1 MLIKVRISLQILYM
15 SKNLVIVESPAKA
28 KTIEGYLG
36 SDFIVKSSFGHIRD
50 LPEKELG
57 VDVDKEFE
65 PTYQISADKIKVV
78 NELKKLAKDKEVWL
92 ATDDDREGEA
102 ISWHLK
108 EALGLGDDTKRIV
121 FREITKNAINKAIEI
136 PRTIDIDLVNAQQ
149 ARRILDRLV
158 GFQLSPVLWKK
169 IRAGDR
175 KNLSAGRV
183 QSVTVRIV
191 VEREREIETFDS
203 KSSFKVVAHFLVEKN
218 KVLSAE
224 LSKNFEKEADAE
236 KFLQDCLP
244 AVYAI
249 AGLEV
254 KPTTKS
260 PAAPFTTSTLQ
271 QEASRKLGFSVL
283 QTMTLAQKLYESGKI
298 SYMRTDS
305 TSLSGEAMEN
315 AKGQIINAY
324 GEKFSKPRVFKTKD
338 KSAQEAHEA
347 IRPTD
352 FAVTDAG
359 AERNEKRLYDLIWK
373 RAIASQMSEAIIER
387 TIAKISI
394 STRPEELTASGEVIK
409 FEGFLKVYLES
420 SDDEDEENKDMLP
433 PLSVGQSLN
442 LIHMKATERFTRPPA
457 RYTEASLVKKLEELG
472 IGRPSTYAPTIS
484 TVIRREY
491 VVKEDRPGFQRDFK
505 EFLLKDGEINS
516 SVGSENYGT
525 EKSKL
530 FPTNLGIIV
539 NDYLVE
545 NFEDVLNYKFTAKVE
560 NEFDEVAE
568 GKVPW
573 QKMIANFYNDFHT
586 KIEEATGEN
595 GAKAAGSYELGVDP
609 DSGKK
614 VFAKIG
620 KFGPYLQVGEATDE
634 DKPAFVSIKK
644 GTMISSMT
652 FEEALAI
659 LQGPKLPLELG
670 LYEGNAIVVNEG
682 RYGPYV
688 LYNGKYINLEKSED
702 PLSVTK
708 ERAIEI
714 IEARLS
720 GSDNSLPRDMEE
732 YEGQAVVINKG
743 RFGPYIKHGAVYY
756 NIGKTE
762 DPLTIDNKRVAE
774 IIVEQK
780 EAAAK
785 KIIREYPENDKVKV
799 LNGRYGPYIQVGK
812 RNVKIPKGTVPE
824 ELTLDDCLKLAE
836 A

>member
-1 MLIKVRISLQILYM
+1 M

-57 VDVDKEFE
+57 VDVENQFA
-65 PTYQISADKIKVV
+65 PNYQISSDKVKVV
-78 NELKKLAKDKEVWL
+78 NELKNLAKGKEVWL

-108 EALGLGDDTKRIV
+108 EALNLGDDTKRIV
-121 FREITKNAINKAIEI
+121 FREITKNAINKAIES
-136 PRTIDIDLVNAQQ
+136 PRHIDIDLVNAQQ

-169 IRAGDR
+169 IKAGDR

-191 VEREREIETFDS
+191 VEREREIESFQS
-203 KSSFKVVAHFLVEKN
+203 KSSFKVVAQFLVEKN
-218 KVLSAE
+218 KVLTAE
-224 LSKNFEKEADAE
+224 LGKNFETEGEAQ
-236 KFLQDCLP
+236 KFLQDCVP
-244 AVYAI
+244 AIYKI
-249 AGLEV
+249 NGLEV

-260 PAAPFTTSTLQ
+260 PAPPFTTSTLQ

-305 TSLSGEAMEN
+305 TNLSQEAIDN
-315 AKGQIINAY
+315 AKSQIINAY

-352 FAVTDAG
+352 FSVSETGND
-359 AERNEKRLYDLIWK
+359 RNEKRLYDLIWK
-373 RAIASQMSEAIIER
+373 RAIASQMSEALIER
-387 TIAKISI
+387 TIAKIGI
-394 STRPEELTASGEVIK
+394 STRPEELTATGEVIK

-420 SDDEDEENKDMLP
+420 TDDEDEENKDMLP
-433 PLSVGQSLN
+433 PLSVGQELT
-442 LIHMKATERFTRPPA
+442 LKQLKATERFSRPPA

-484 TVIRREY
+484 TVIKREY
-491 VVKEDRPGFQRDFK
+491 IIKEDRPGFQREFK
-505 EFLLKDGEINS
+505 DYLLKDGEIS
-516 SVGSENYGT
+516 STVGT
-525 EKSKL
+525 ENFGAEKAKL

-560 NEFDEVAE
+560 NEFDDVAE
-568 GKVPW
+568 GKVSW
-573 QKMIANFYNDFHT
+573 QKMIENFYKEFHH

-595 GAKAAGSYELGVDP
+595 GAKAAGSFELGVDP

-614 VFAKIG
+614 IFAKIG
-620 KFGPYLQVGEATDE
+620 RFGPYIQVGEATDE
-634 DKPAFVSIKK
+634 DKPTFVSIKK
-644 GTMISSMT
+644 GTLISNIT

-688 LYNGKYINLEKSED
+688 LYNGKYINLEKGED
-702 PLSVTK
+702 PLAVTK

-714 IEARLS
+714 ITARQN
-720 GSDNSLPRDMEE
+720 GTDNSLPRDMAD
-732 YEGQAVVINKG
+732 YDGQPVVINKG
-743 RFGPYIKHGAVYY
+743 RFGPYIKHGPTYY
-756 NIGKTE
+756 NIGKTD
-762 DPLTIDNKRVAE
+762 DPLTIDDKRVAE
-774 IIVEQK
+774 IIAEQK

-785 KIIREYPENDKVKV
+785 KIIKEFPENDKVKV

-812 RNVKIPKGTVPE
+812 RNVKIPKGTEPAS
-824 ELTLDDCLKLAE
+824 LTLEECLKLAE
-836 A
+836 S